1 MKDISPLV
9 RTQAVFAL
17 QRLQDPDSSEDPV
30 TKSFIYHMESDPAV
44 KVRQA
49 TITAIAKKL
58 QNIPAI
64 LDRLHDVDEKV
75 RRHTYLQMSSYSV
88 KSYKIADRIAI
99 LSAGLNDRSEI
110 VKKAVTNLLL
120 SNWIGVYDHDY
131 AEFIRAIKLDSSE
144 KELIKFR
151 SLAETA
157 LSEIFKKRKL
167 NDLIAY
173 LNASESKEY
182 KNCLQLEKT
191 TLEMLVVWKMITKC
205 YQDYLNGK
213 NRSEIKDDVGS
224 DDEEESTLVNQSV
237 SNLNIFPEVSVFCDY
252 LENFV
257 NNFNF
262 GTDLDEKYQKI
273 YFSQCLVMLLQIVQ
287 LN

>member
-1 MKDISPLV
+1 MSSFSQRAELDETIIDKITERMLYFMKDVSPLV

-30 TKSFIYHMESDPAV
+30 TKSFAYHMESDPAV

-99 LSAGLNDRSEI
+99 LSAGLNDRSDI
-110 VKKAVTNLLL
+110 VRKAVTNLLL
-120 SNWIGVYDHDY
+120 SNWIGVYDFDY
-131 AEFIRAIKLDSSE
+131 AEFIRAVKLDSNE

-151 SLAETA
+151 TLAEMA
-157 LSEIFKKRKL
+157 LHEIFK
-167 NDLIAY
+167 
-173 LNASESKEY
+173 
-182 KNCLQLEKT
+182 
-191 TLEMLVVWKMITKC
+191 
-205 YQDYLNGK
+205 
-213 NRSEIKDDVGS
+213 
-224 DDEEESTLVNQSV
+224 
-237 SNLNIFPEVSVFCDY
+237 
-252 LENFV
+252 
-257 NNFNF
+257 
-262 GTDLDEKYQKI
+262 
-273 YFSQCLVMLLQIVQ
+273 
-287 LN
+287 